1 MDTARPLFN
10 CPQAVATELRAL
22 GHHAKVYTINSA
34 EMRKIAIN
42 SARSNRD
49 REGGGRSQEFGST
62 VASPLAC
69 RRPSLAPHP
78 LADDLG

>member
-49 REGGGRSQEFGST
+49 REGGRS
-62 VASPLAC
+62 
-69 RRPSLAPHP
+69 
-78 LADDLG
+78 